1 MLLTMPLVEVGE
13 GGVVGEEGGRMG
25 GGVDVADVRLGLIRV
40 FAIGTPSYSTIY
52 ASGSPYTFAQ
62 SLESAFRCYGWVDCL
77 SSRKQRG

>member
-40 FAIGTPSYSTIY
+40 FAICTLSYSTMC
-52 ASGSPYTFAQ
+52 AS
-62 SLESAFRCYGWVDCL
+62 
-77 SSRKQRG
+77 